1 MADGEIKD
9 LGAQLDG
16 LDLPIME
23 VVDDMRAQVAASP
36 LTIIAAPPGAGKTT
50 VVPLLLAGERWAGP
64 AGRIIVL
71 EPRRL
76 AARAAAQRMAEL
88 AGGRVGDLVGLR
100 ARLET
105 RVGARTRIEVVTEGV
120 FTRMILDDPALEGVA
135 AVVFDEFHERS
146 VEADLALA
154 LVRDSQSALR
164 ADLKIVLMSATLDLE
179 ALPRALG
186 DPPVVASRGRMYP
199 VETVYLGRPR
209 QGSDIALA
217 AASAA
222 VSALGRHEGSV
233 LVFLPGA
240 GEIRRAMTMVEER
253 LPEGA
258 SVDVHGLFGAMD
270 PRAQDAAIAP
280 PAPGRRKVVL
290 ASPIAETSLT
300 IEGVGVVI
308 DAGLKRQP
316 RFRSRAAG

>member
-120 FTRMILDDPALEGVA
+120 FTRMILDDPGARRRCGGGVRRISRTLGGGGPGARAGARQPVGVA
-135 AVVFDEFHERS
+135 RGPED
-146 VEADLALA
+146 
-154 LVRDSQSALR
+154 R
-164 ADLKIVLMSATLDLE
+164 ADV
-179 ALPRALG
+179 G
-186 DPPVVASRGRMYP
+186 DTGPGGAAAGAGRSSRGRLARAP
-199 VETVYLGRPR
+199 CTRWRRCIWAARGRAATSRWRRLRPR
-209 QGSDIALA
+209 CRRWGGTKGRSSSSCPARGRYA
-217 AASAA
+217 A
-222 VSALGRHEGSV
+222 
-233 LVFLPGA
+233 P
-240 GEIRRAMTMVEER
+240 
-253 LPEGA
+253 
-258 SVDVHGLFGAMD
+258 
-270 PRAQDAAIAP
+270 
-280 PAPGRRKVVL
+280 
-290 ASPIAETSLT
+290 
-300 IEGVGVVI
+300 
-308 DAGLKRQP
+308 
-316 RFRSRAAG
+316 